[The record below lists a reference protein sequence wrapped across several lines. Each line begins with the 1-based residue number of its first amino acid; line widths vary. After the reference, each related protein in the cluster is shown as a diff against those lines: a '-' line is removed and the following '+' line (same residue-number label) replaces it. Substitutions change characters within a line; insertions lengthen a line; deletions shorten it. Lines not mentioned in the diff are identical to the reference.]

1 MYILKD
7 LTTEQ
12 KILAYDKIV
21 DVIIENDY
29 TSIIKMGTVLQC
41 IFKNII
47 EEKKKEYI
55 WEGID
60 F

>member
-12 KILAYDKIV
+12 KALAYDQIV
-21 DVIIENDY
+21 DIIIERDY

-41 IFKNII
+41 MFEKII
-47 EEKKKEYI
+47 EEKKREYI
-55 WEGID
+55 REGID
-60 F
+60 Y

>member
-12 KILAYDKIV
+12 KVLAYDKIV

-55 WEGID
+55 
-60 F
+60 